1 LSESVDVK
9 LKREQSKF
17 GEAIP
22 LREGV
27 EKGTLVKALKMFC
40 MPFLEGVRLK
50 HKSFVSPLITHP
62 HSWIT
67 KLMLQSF
74 DDYGELA
81 ESNNERE
88 VILEARALFEGMK
101 CIVFIST
108 FEIFPPIAHT
118 SEYLCVVD
126 LVDFF
131 LNFFSWLDQRRIGE
145 QTKMLVQKNLLFY
158 WNSTNSFIYKTCLSM
173 EKNGRQK
180 LLERKME
187 K

>member
-1 LSESVDVK
+1 MWIEVMAPRKSKKTFKRTAGKATYAHEAKSCAKTKAFKRLSESVDVK
-9 LKREQSKF
+9 LKREQSKR

-27 EKGTLVKALKMFC
+27 EKDTLVKALNMSC

-50 HKSFVSPLITHP
+50 HKSFDSPLITHP

-81 ESNNERE
+81 ESIHERE
-88 VILEARALFEGMK
+88 VILEARALFESMK

-108 FEIFPPIAHT
+108 FEHLP
-118 SEYLCVVD
+118 
-126 LVDFF
+126 
-131 LNFFSWLDQRRIGE
+131 
-145 QTKMLVQKNLLFY
+145 
-158 WNSTNSFIYKTCLSM
+158 TNCTHK
-173 EKNGRQK
+173 
-180 LLERKME
+180 
-187 K
+187 

>member
-1 LSESVDVK
+1 MWIEVMAPRKSKKAFKRTEAEKIARKANYAREAKSCAKTKAFKRLSESVDVK

-27 EKGTLVKALKMFC
+27 EKGTLVKALKMSC

-81 ESNNERE
+81 ENNHERE

-108 FEIFPPIAHT
+108 FE
-118 SEYLCVVD
+118 
-126 LVDFF
+126 
-131 LNFFSWLDQRRIGE
+131 
-145 QTKMLVQKNLLFY
+145 NLP
-158 WNSTNSFIYKTCLSM
+158 TNCTHK
-173 EKNGRQK
+173 
-180 LLERKME
+180 
-187 K
+187 